1 MIDGK
6 NLTDPNFL
14 FQILLMAS
22 VLAGVDG
29 FPASDFTWSRKKI
42 NLKTEKKN
50 LFNVQLVSRMSK
62 PTILTFDG
70 LDVVSRVSEESRSS
84 MDFA

>member
-1 MIDGK
+1 MVSQP
-6 NLTDPNFL
+6 LTSP
-14 FQILLMAS
+14 
-22 VLAGVDG
+22 G
-29 FPASDFTWSRKKI
+29 
-42 NLKTEKKN
+42 TENNQPENWKKN
-50 LFNVQLVSRMSK
+50 LLNVQLVSRMSK